1 MALLKKYEI
10 NEQPSLPAFLRRF
23 KSFDHDD
30 FTVKHCYFGCSRLP
44 DIDGM
49 KFCDKDNQV
58 LKYNHE

>member
-1 MALLKKYEI
+1 MGSQDFLLLVRKF
-10 NEQPSLPAFLRRF
+10 Q
-23 KSFDHDD
+23 SFDHDD

-58 LKYNHE
+58 LKYNYE